1 MRASSLLISHH
12 QYSPA
17 DTVLGLLPLLG
28 SSRPFAVWATTLQ
41 VRLSRAAQMG
51 FVHHLSCAAA
61 GRVRGAS
68 PTWAWCVESPALRRD
83 DQAATGALPVHHSLT
98 PEPRAPGAASRADS
112 PLRTLRS
119 CLDELIPVR
128 TTHLPNV
135 RLFPSMDSHHENPAV
150 CCRDGNRELLC
161 RVRHRAP
168 SSVRRVVLCRLTRL
182 VCFTTSFV
190 LSLVTCRY
198 VLSGWSLHRGETTR
212 PSGTKRQRL
221 DTT

>member
-1 MRASSLLISHH
+1 MPLRWALFIICPAQPLAECAARLQREPGVLNLQLCDAMTRPQQVRYLFTTHSPPSPEH
-12 QYSPA
+12 QGQRHGLTRRYARSDPA
-17 DTVLGLLPLLG
+17 WTN
-28 SSRPFAVWATTLQ
+28 SSRCAPPTCPTFA
-41 VRLSRAAQMG
+41 
-51 FVHHLSCAAA
+51 C
-61 GRVRGAS
+61 
-68 PTWAWCVESPALRRD
+68 
-83 DQAATGALPVHHSLT
+83 
-98 PEPRAPGAASRADS
+98 
-112 PLRTLRS
+112 
-119 CLDELIPVR
+119 
-128 TTHLPNV
+128 
-135 RLFPSMDSHHENPAV
+135 SHHENPAV

-182 VCFTTSFV
+182 VCFTLSFV